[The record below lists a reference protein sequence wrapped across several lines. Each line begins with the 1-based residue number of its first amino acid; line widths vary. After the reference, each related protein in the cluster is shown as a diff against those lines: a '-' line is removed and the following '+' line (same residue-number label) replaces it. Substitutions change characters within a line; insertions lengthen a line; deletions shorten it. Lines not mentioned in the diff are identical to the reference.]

1 MMARRLESR
10 LPIAPRTACGLLA
23 GLVAG
28 LVVGVMAAAPPALAE
43 ADALR
48 VPPGTTSCLGLFGHA
63 DDPDP
68 AGLNLR
74 AAPSLQAPVLGTLR
88 LHAFARDAMGRDLLQ
103 APQFRIMGS
112 HGGWLLVSDIS
123 YPDAADDP
131 ALPSGAG
138 WVHGSRVR
146 VETFD
151 EPAPTTRLFARAG
164 GEGASQAI
172 GAKAFSVLG
181 CHDRW
186 LNVRARDEKLEGWLA
201 APDVCNAQMT
211 RARVVNPCVGRR

>member
-1 MMARRLESR
+1 MRVCSIASR
-10 LPIAPRTACGLLA
+10 VRTAPRKAWDWRD

-28 LVVGVMAAAPPALAE
+28 MMAIGALASPAV
-43 ADALR
+43 ADPDSLR
-48 VPPGTTSCLGLFGHA
+48 VPADTTSCLGLFGHA

-74 AAPSLQAPVLGTLR
+74 AGPSLQAPVLGTLR

-112 HGGWLLVSDIS
+112 HGGWLLVTDFS
-123 YPDAADDP
+123 YPDAPDDP

-146 VETFD
+146 VETYD
-151 EPAPTTRLFARAG
+151 EPAPTARLFARAG
-164 GEGASQAI
+164 GEGASLTI
-172 GAKAFSVLG
+172 GANAFSVLG
-181 CHDRW
+181 CQDRW
-186 LNVRARDEKLEGWLA
+186 LNVRARDGTLEGWLA